1 MFVLSGNACYGRV
14 MCILKIARCVPFV
27 FGSIVLF
34 LVPACQSAIPNKSEF
49 VRTVNFS
56 KLQSFRYKHTLAT
69 GMEWRDA
76 QRILLEELTC
86 KVINEEF
93 ESRGFER
100 GESDADMVAVVKWRK
115 AASAYQNPM
124 DCIDGPF
131 RSLSRVDAGSSFS
144 PRISVIVEL
153 YEGPEETLFWR
164 KELYNAFDAI
174 QLTTDRITRT
184 LEKAVENFPDRI
196 EMDPSLPSIE

>member
-1 MFVLSGNACYGRV
+1 MKIQCLSYPVMRV
-14 MCILKIARCVPFV
+14 MEESCILKIARCVPFV

-100 GESDADMVAVVKWRK
+100 GESDADIVAVVKWRK
-115 AASAYQNPM
+115 AASDLA
-124 DCIDGPF
+124 DSDG
-131 RSLSRVDAGSSFS
+131 
-144 PRISVIVEL
+144 L
-153 YEGPEETLFWR
+153 Y
-164 KELYNAFDAI
+164 
-174 QLTTDRITRT
+174 
-184 LEKAVENFPDRI
+184 
-196 EMDPSLPSIE
+196 